1 MKILGMTL
9 AVYDM
14 PAMLNFY
21 ERVFGMQ
28 FEASKMQGFTLYRSE
43 LDNLKVLFCPAE
55 LAQVEAGR
63 NRHQFDI
70 RCEDLDEMIAKVT
83 AHGGQL
89 MQEPQQLGA
98 LKRVGVMDPDGN
110 SLVLESL
117 N

>member
-55 LAQVEAGR
+55 LAQVEA
-63 NRHQFDI
+63 
-70 RCEDLDEMIAKVT
+70 AKVT